1 MRPTQGRLG
10 PTRLVGMNTAAAVD
24 RLNTHLPLGPR
35 QAALDDHLRSVH
47 RSVLHAF
54 ANTGAPPRL
63 DPPDA
68 RKLAALDLLVLGED
82 AVVVGAYPF
91 TTAATDHLVILPRG
105 TTNAMCSLDA
115 LAIAPV
121 FWSRTRVESR
131 CAVTGVPIVIEQD
144 GDTVLFADPPE
155 PWIGIRWQDPD
166 GHAALSM
173 CQAMV
178 FFADE
183 VAAKTWQAGDVDGVG
198 LFPLDEAVRFAAGF
212 FGPLVD

>member
-1 MRPTQGRLG
+1 
-10 PTRLVGMNTAAAVD
+10 MNTAAAVD
-24 RLNTHLPLGPR
+24 RLNAHLPLALR
-35 QAALDDHLRSVH
+35 QATLDEHLRAVH
-47 RSVLHAF
+47 RSVLHSF

-63 DPPDA
+63 DPADA

-91 TTAATDHLVILPRG
+91 TTAATDHRVILPRG
-105 TTNAMCSLDA
+105 ITNAMCSLDA

-121 FWSRTRVESR
+121 FWSRTRIESR
-131 CAVTGVPIVIEQD
+131 CAVTGAPIVIEQD
-144 GDTVLFADPPE
+144 GDTVLSADPPA

-183 VAAKTWQAGDVDGVG
+183 VAAKTWQDGDVDGVG
-198 LFPLDEAVRFAAGF
+198 LFPLDQAVRFAAGF

>member
-1 MRPTQGRLG
+1 MVRADQT
-10 PTRLVGMNTAAAVD
+10 VGMKTAAAVD
-24 RLNTHLPLGPR
+24 RLNAHLPLASR

-47 RSVLHAF
+47 RSVLHSF
-54 ANTGAPPRL
+54 ANTGGPPRL
-63 DPPDA
+63 DPADA
-68 RKLAALDLLVLGED
+68 RRLAALDLLVLGED

-91 TTAATDHLVILPRG
+91 TTAATDHRVFLPRG
-105 TTNAMCSLDA
+105 STNAMCSLDA

-121 FWSRTRVESR
+121 FWSKTKIESR

-144 GDTVLFADPPE
+144 GDTVLAADPPA

-183 VAAKTWQAGDVDGVG
+183 AAAKTWQDGDVDGVG

>member
-1 MRPTQGRLG
+1 MTGARWVRADQT
-10 PTRLVGMNTAAAVD
+10 VGMNTAAAVD
-24 RLNTHLPLGPR
+24 RLTTHLPLAPR

-47 RSVLHAF
+47 RSVLRAF
-54 ANTGAPPRL
+54 ANTGVPPRL
-63 DPPDA
+63 DPADA
-68 RKLAALDLLVLGED
+68 RRLAALDLLVLGED

-91 TTAATDHLVILPRG
+91 TTATTDHLVILPGG
-105 TTNAMCSLDA
+105 TTHAMCSLDA

-121 FWSRTRVESR
+121 FWSRTRIESR
-131 CAVTGVPIVIEQD
+131 CAVTAVPIAIEQD
-144 GDTVLFADPPE
+144 GDTVLSADPPA

-183 VAAKTWQAGDVDGVG
+183 VAAKTWQDGDVEGVG
-198 LFPLDEAVRFAAGF
+198 LFPLEEAVRFAAGF
-212 FGPLVD
+212 FGPLVE